1 MKLARIALIAAAGVA
16 VAAFAGVFQPSG
28 ASSAPAAD
36 VPPGGITV
44 LGTGSANVTP
54 DRASFAF
61 GTVSQAATA
70 NAALAASSQAV
81 ARVIAALKKAG
92 VAQADI
98 QTSDVSLSPR
108 MNDQGDGIVGYTA
121 SNTVTATIRKIGDAG
136 DIVDA
141 AVGAGANQVYGP
153 NLLASDQDA
162 AYRNA
167 LKGAVADARAKAET
181 LATAS
186 SSTLGKITA
195 IVEGGGGAVPMPV
208 AAGAKDSSVPIEP
221 GTQKI
226 EATVSV
232 TFAFG

>member
-1 MKLARIALIAAAGVA
+1 MKLARLALLAAAGVA
-16 VAAFAGVFQPSG
+16 IAAIAGVLQPSG
-28 ASSAPAAD
+28 AHGAPAD
-36 VPPGGITV
+36 TSSGGITV
-44 LGTGSANVTP
+44 LGSGSANVTP
-54 DRASFAF
+54 NRASFAF

-70 NAALAASSQAV
+70 NAALAASSQSV
-81 ARVIAALKKAG
+81 ARVIAALKRVG

-98 QTSDVSLSPR
+98 QTADVSLSPR
-108 MNDQGDGIVGYTA
+108 TNENGDQVVGYTA
-121 SNTVTATIRKIGDAG
+121 ANTVTATIRKIGDTG
-136 DIVDA
+136 DVVDA
-141 AVGAGANQVYGP
+141 AVSAGANQVSGP

-181 LATAS
+181 LASAS

-195 IVEGGGGAVPMPV
+195 IVEGAGATPMPL
-208 AAGAKDSSVPIEP
+208 AAAAKDSSAPIEP

-232 TFAFG
+232 TFAIA

>member
-81 ARVIAALKKAG
+81 ARVIAALKKA
-92 VAQADI
+92 
-98 QTSDVSLSPR
+98 
-108 MNDQGDGIVGYTA
+108 
-121 SNTVTATIRKIGDAG
+121 
-136 DIVDA
+136 
-141 AVGAGANQVYGP
+141 
-153 NLLASDQDA
+153 
-162 AYRNA
+162 
-167 LKGAVADARAKAET
+167 
-181 LATAS
+181 
-186 SSTLGKITA
+186 
-195 IVEGGGGAVPMPV
+195 
-208 AAGAKDSSVPIEP
+208 
-221 GTQKI
+221 
-226 EATVSV
+226 
-232 TFAFG
+232 

>member
-1 MKLARIALIAAAGVA
+1 MKLARLALLAAAGIA
-16 VAAFAGVFQPSG
+16 IAAFAGVVQPSG
-28 ASSAPAAD
+28 AHSAPAD
-36 VPPGGITV
+36 TSSGGITV
-44 LGTGSANVTP
+44 LGTASANLIP
-54 DRASFAF
+54 NRASFAF

-70 NAALAASSQAV
+70 TAALTASSQSV
-81 ARVIAALKKAG
+81 ARVIAALKRLG

-98 QTSDVSLSPR
+98 QTADVSLSPR
-108 MNDQGDGIVGYTA
+108 TNDNGDEIVGYTA
-121 SNTVTATIRKIGDAG
+121 SNTVTATVRKIGDAG
-136 DIVDA
+136 DVVDA
-141 AVGAGANQVYGP
+141 AVGAGANQVSGP

-167 LKGAVADARAKAET
+167 LERAVADARAKAET

-195 IVEGGGGAVPMPV
+195 IVEGGGAIPMPV
-208 AAGAKDSSVPIEP
+208 AVGAKDSSLPIEP

-232 TFAFG
+232 TFALG